1 MAFNVSGRRYQSS
14 SPTVVVVDHR
24 CWSFVAIVVVAGR
37 APASCVVLIHMS
49 LVLFLLGLMDPLR
62 SNLVE
67 FPSSISAPGSVCPI
81 EVIKKTVCPTG
92 LGLPVRPSS
101 STLGPI
107 TCRAL

>member
-24 CWSFVAIVVVAGR
+24 CWSFVAIVIVAGR

-67 FPSSISAPGSVCPI
+67 FPSSISAPGSVCP
-81 EVIKKTVCPTG
+81 TG